1 MALEPEDFHYFR
13 TLLQRR
19 AAIVLEDEKAYLVES
34 RLSVLSHRE
43 GFGSLNALA
52 THMRSGGGD
61 DLQRKVVEAMTTNET
76 SFFRDNHPFE
86 GLRLI
91 GFPELIRRRGAD
103 RSLNVWCAACS
114 TGQEPYSVAILLREH
129 FPLLEKWNIRI
140 IASDLST
147 EELERARLGG
157 YCNAEITRGL
167 SARLAD
173 KYFRHKGK
181 EWQVR
186 DDLRQM
192 VEFRPLNLIDAWP
205 ALPSLDLILL
215 RNVLIYFDV
224 PTKRTILEKVRKVLR
239 PDGYL
244 LLGGSETTLNL
255 HTGYDRVAIG
265 PSIAYQPRAEA

>member
-1 MALEPEDFHYFR
+1 MALEHEDFHYFR

-34 RLSVLSHRE
+34 RLSVLSDRE
-43 GFGSLNALA
+43 GFSSLTALA

-76 SFFRDNHPFE
+76 SFFRDEQPFA
-86 GLRLI
+86 GLRSTV
-91 GFPELIRRRGAD
+91 FPELIRRRNAD

-114 TGQEPYSVAILLREH
+114 TGQEPYSIAILLREH

-147 EELERARLGG
+147 EVLTRARLGC
-157 YCNAEITRGL
+157 YCAAEINRGL
-167 SARLAD
+167 SARLLD
-173 KYFRHKGK
+173 KYFRRKGE

-186 DDLRQM
+186 DDLRAM
-192 VEFRPLNLIDAWP
+192 VEFRPLNLIDPWP
-205 ALPSLDLILL
+205 ALPALDLVLL

-224 PTKRTILEKVRKVLR
+224 PTKRAILERVRKVLR

-255 HTGYDRVAIG
+255 HNGYDRAAIG
-265 PSIAYQPRAEA
+265 PSIAYQPRPDS

>member
-1 MALEPEDFHYFR
+1 MTLELEDFHYFR
-13 TLLQRR
+13 ALLQRT

-34 RLSVLSHRE
+34 RLSVVSHRE

-52 THMRSGGGD
+52 SHMRSGGGA

-76 SFFRDNHPFE
+76 SFFRDGHPFE
-86 GLRLI
+86 GLRLM
-91 GFPELIRRRGAD
+91 GFPELIQRRGAD

-147 EELERARLGG
+147 EVIERARLGS
-157 YCNAEITRGL
+157 YCTAELNRGI
-167 SARLAD
+167 SARLLD

-181 EWQVR
+181 ERQLR
-186 DDLRQM
+186 DDLRAM

-239 PDGYL
+239 PAGYL

-255 HTGYDRVAIG
+255 HNGYDRVAIG
-265 PSIAYQPRAEA
+265 PSIAYQLRTEA